1 MTVTARELGV
11 VACRSCGLV
20 SRAAPEGS
28 DARCTRCRTPLHA
41 RKPDSNLRTWALLIA
56 AAVLYVPANLLP
68 IMYTSKLFG
77 ERSDTIVSGVVALWD
92 DGARDLAIIVFSAS
106 VVVPILKIAVLAL
119 LLISSQRGSH
129 WRRAER
135 ARLYRMIQA
144 IGHWSMLDIFVVVLL
159 ITLVRLNLFGVVM
172 AGPAAIAFGAVVVLT
187 MFATMSFDPRLI
199 WDDVR
204 APRADAAGIA
214 A

>member
-1 MTVTARELGV
+1 MIPTARELGV

-20 SRAAPEGS
+20 SRAAPPGQAAHCS
-28 DARCTRCRTPLHA
+28 RCSSPLHA
-41 RKPDSNLRTWALLIA
+41 RKPHSYSRTWALLIA
-56 AAVLYVPANLLP
+56 ATALYLPANLLP

-77 ERSDTIVSGVVALWD
+77 ERSDTIVSGVVALWE
-92 DGARDLAIIVFSAS
+92 DGARDLAVIVFTAS

-119 LLISSQRGSH
+119 LLVSSQQRTT
-129 WRRAER
+129 WRQRER
-135 ARLYRMIQA
+135 AALYRMIQA

-187 MFATMSFDPRLI
+187 MFAAMSFDPRLI
-199 WDDVR
+199 WDTHETGATTGDPGR
-204 APRADAAGIA
+204 
-214 A
+214 